1 MAEKAPCRWV
11 NITLDAFRPQCR
23 PERFMVPDRRRKFCN
38 WCLGRIEFVYDEP
51 EPAKDTPGCQ
61 WEQDWEG
68 NWEASCSLCWAGDDI
83 GGMNFCPNC
92 GLPVAA
98 VPYTEPPDT
107 QRTDPPNCEWHR
119 DEFGNWF
126 SGCSETMPDF
136 TPWKGTD
143 PKGSFCPK
151 CGKIITVR
159 VHDKP

>member
-1 MAEKAPCRWV
+1 MFSVRQKREIADAVQAILRATNHPELPDGEIVFKLHVEGAEPWSFADIRNNGAIVVPMV
-11 NITLDAFRPQCR
+11 NPW
-23 PERFMVPDRRRKFCN
+23 N
-38 WCLGRIEFVYDEP
+38 
-51 EPAKDTPGCQ
+51 
-61 WEQDWEG
+61 
-68 NWEASCSLCWAGDDI
+68 EAQ
-83 GGMNFCPNC
+83 
-92 GLPVAA
+92 
-98 VPYTEPPDT
+98 DT
-107 QRTDPPNCEWHR
+107 QRTDPPNCDWHR